1 MDKKKA
7 KDLIEDLRQ
16 KIHYHNY
23 RYYTLDDPEISD
35 AEYDRL
41 MAELRDL
48 EKKFPELIA
57 ADSPT
62 QRVGAP
68 PLEEFQTA
76 RHTLPMLS
84 LDNAFNEKELGEFDQ
99 RVKRFLKSSEEIDY
113 IAEPKL
119 DGAAVELVYEKGR
132 FTSGSTRGDGITGED
147 VTQNL
152 KTIKSIPLV
161 LLSRAPR
168 ARSSASPQEIP
179 ERLEVRGEVIIG
191 KKEFRELNKNR
202 EEQGE
207 PLFANPRNAAAGS
220 LRQLDSS
227 ITARRPLDMFCYGI
241 GQVSGVGFP
250 THQTWSINIHWSIN
264 HPFPTHQ
271 KILDNLQS
279 WGFKVNLHYKK
290 CKGIEQVFDYY
301 RWIIER
307 REELPYEI
315 DGVVLK
321 VDRIDLQRKLG
332 EKSHSPRW
340 AIAYK
345 FPAHQE
351 TTRIKNI
358 IVQVGRTG
366 ALTPVAL
373 LEPVKVGGVE
383 VSRTTLHNQGEIER
397 KDVRIGDTVLVQ
409 RAGEVIPEI
418 VKVITSKRSG
428 QERVFRMPERCPVC
442 GSKVFKSPDEAA
454 HRCLGLS
461 CPAQL
466 KERIRH
472 FASRG
477 AMDIEGLGD
486 KLVNQLVEKDLVKD
500 FSDLYHLSKEGLAS
514 LERLAEKSAENI
526 LKALEVSKEVTLERF
541 IYALGIRHVGEHIAE
556 LIAKAFPDLQK
567 LSSVSEEQLLKVEGI
582 GPEVVKSIQGFFREE
597 GNLKVIERLQRSGVK
612 IIQERKEIT
621 DKLAGLSFVFTGVL
635 EDFTREEAQRAVEE
649 LGGRAASSVSKKTG
663 YVIAGKEA
671 GSKLDKARKLGVK
684 IITESDFR
692 KLISSP

>member
-1 MDKKKA
+1 MKKEMDSKRA
-7 KDLIEDLRQ
+7 KGLIEDLRG

-23 RYYTLDDPEISD
+23 RYYALDDPEISD

-41 MAELRDL
+41 MADLKDL
-48 EKKFPELIA
+48 EKKFPELVT

-84 LDNAFNEKELGEFDQ
+84 LDNAFDEKELGEFDQ
-99 RVKRFLKSSEEIDY
+99 RVKKFLKSSGEIDY

-147 VTQNL
+147 VTRNL

-161 LLSRAPR
+161 LLPRAPG
-168 ARSSASPQEIP
+168 ARSSASPGEIP

-191 KKEFRELNKNR
+191 KKEFREFNKSR
-202 EEQGE
+202 EEEGE

-227 ITARRPLDMFCYGI
+227 ITARRPLDIFCYGL
-241 GQVSGVGFP
+241 GQVSGMSF
-250 THQTWSINIHWSIN
+250 S
-264 HPFPTHQ
+264 THQ
-271 KILDNLQS
+271 KTLDALNV
-279 WGFKVNLHYKK
+279 WGFKINSDYKK

-301 RWIIER
+301 RRMMER
-307 REELPYEI
+307 REEFPYEI

-373 LEPVKVGGVE
+373 LEPVQVGGVE
-383 VSRTTLHNQGEIER
+383 VSRVTLHNQDEIER

-409 RAGEVIPEI
+409 RAGEVIPKI

-442 GSKVFKSPDEAA
+442 GSKAFRSPDEAA

-500 FSDLYHLSKEGLAS
+500 FSDLYHLSREGLAA
-514 LERLAEKSAENI
+514 LDRLAEKSAENI

-541 IYALGIRHVGEHIAE
+541 IYALGIRHVGEHIAK

-567 LSSVSEEQLLKVEGI
+567 LSSASEDELLRVDGI
-582 GPEVVKSIQGFFREE
+582 GPEVAKSVQDFFREE
-597 GNLKVIERLQRSGVK
+597 GNLKVIERLQRGGVK
-612 IIQERKEIT
+612 IIQKREEIA

-635 EDFTREEAQRAVEE
+635 DDFTREEAQRAVEE
-649 LGGRAASSVSKKTG
+649 LGGRAASSVSKKTD

-671 GSKLDKARKLGVK
+671 GSKLDKAKKLGVK
-684 IITESDFR
+684 IVTESDFKR
-692 KLISSP
+692 LISSP

>member
-1 MDKKKA
+1 MDRKKA
-7 KDLIEDLRQ
+7 KDIIEDLRQ
-16 KIHYHNY
+16 RIHYHNY
-23 RYYTLDDPEISD
+23 RYYALDDPEISD

-48 EKKFPELIA
+48 EKSFPELIT

-68 PLEEFQTA
+68 PLEEFQTV

-84 LDNAFNEKELGEFDQ
+84 LDNAFDEKELGEFDQ
-99 RVKRFLKSSEEIDY
+99 RVKKFLQNPGEIDY

-132 FTSGSTRGDGITGED
+132 FASGSTRGDGITGED

-152 KTIKSIPLV
+152 KTIKSIPLIIIPI
-161 LLSRAPR
+161 AQKYFPG
-168 ARSSASPQEIP
+168 SPQKIP
-179 ERLEVRGEVIIG
+179 ERLEVRGEVVIG
-191 KKEFRELNKNR
+191 KKEFRELNKSR
-202 EEQGE
+202 EAEGE

-227 ITARRPLDMFCYGI
+227 ITARRPLDMLCYGL
-241 GQVSGVGFP
+241 GQVSG
-250 THQTWSINIHWSIN
+250 ID
-264 HPFPTHQ
+264 FPTHQ
-271 KILDNLQS
+271 KTLDALRS
-279 WGFKVNLHYKK
+279 WGFKVNPHYKK
-290 CKGIEQVFDYY
+290 CRGLEEVSAYY
-301 RWIIER
+301 RWIMGR
-307 REELPYEI
+307 REDLPYEI
-315 DGVVLK
+315 DGMVLK

-345 FPAHQE
+345 FPSQQE
-351 TTRIKNI
+351 TTKIKDI

-373 LEPVKVGGVE
+373 LDPVQVGGVM
-383 VSRTTLHNQGEIER
+383 VSRATLHNQDEIER
-397 KDVRIGDTVLVQ
+397 KDVRIGDTILVQ

-428 QERVFRMPERCPVC
+428 KERTFRMPKKCPVC
-442 GSKVFKSPDEAA
+442 GSKVLRSSDEAV

-486 KLVNQLVEKDLVKD
+486 KLVSQLVDKGLVKD
-500 FSDLYHLSKEGLAS
+500 FSDLYHQSKETLAA
-514 LERLAEKSAENI
+514 LERMAEKSAENI
-526 LKALEVSKEVTLERF
+526 LKALKIRQEVSLERF
-541 IYALGIRHVGEHIAE
+541 IYALGIHHVGEHIAR
-556 LIAKAFPDLQK
+556 LLAQAFPDLKQ
-567 LSSVSEEQLLKVEGI
+567 LSSASEEQLLKVEGI
-582 GPEVVKSIQGFFREE
+582 GPEVAKSIQGFFREE
-597 GNLKVIERLQRSGVK
+597 NNLKIIERLQRSGVK
-612 IIQERKEIT
+612 VTQKRRETT
-621 DKLAGLSFVFTGVL
+621 DKLTGLSFVFTGAL
-635 EDFTREEAQRAVEE
+635 ENFTREEAQRTVEE
-649 LGGRAASSVSKKTG
+649 LGGRAASSVSKKTD
-663 YVIAGKEA
+663 YVVAGKEA
-671 GSKLDKARKLGVK
+671 GSKLDKARELGVK
-684 IITESDFR
+684 IITESDF
-692 KLISSP
+692 KKMISSP